1 MSFVVSKEKLKLY
14 LKDIGDSMLCERRW
28 EGELSMKLTVGAVED
43 HTIVPALRDS
53 AYALYWREAE

>member
-1 MSFVVSKEKLKLY
+1 
-14 LKDIGDSMLCERRW
+14 MLCERRW
-28 EGELSMKLTVGAVED
+28 EGELSMKLTVGPVED